1 MQKCELL
8 TGPRLSGQVGR
19 VQSVV
24 SSYSIPK
31 WEASFTSRKANVEVL
46 TNLSSLRTFKEDC
59 LTDSLFC
66 DSSKIYSGATRKT
79 RYSSKSNH
87 TNPYAREDP
96 TWRGDRAE
104 THNRSAGQTTGG
116 DDAMAR
122 VSWRG
127 WQGESWRGIESI
139 PMGLISTRPGSPSW
153 RHDLSEWRIYL

>member
-1 MQKCELL
+1 MRHHP
-8 TGPRLSGQVGR
+8 TGERHLRDSGR
-19 VQSVV
+19 
-24 SSYSIPK
+24 ICD
-31 WEASFTSRKANVEVL
+31 TCL
-46 TNLSSLRTFKEDC
+46 ITHDDC
-59 LTDSLFC
+59 IMKSLFC
-66 DSSKIYSGATRKT
+66 WISTVNPAFLGIINRYCMTSLISSLSSTFLTLLAPCGLR

-116 DDAMAR
+116 EDAMAR
-122 VSWRG
+122 VPWRG

-153 RHDLSEWRIYL
+153 RHDLSEWRIYLWH